1 MTTPI
6 SLTANQL
13 YEQRGVSDFFRILAA
28 SHPVDLLFYKS
39 GKEVAKAMSV
49 GEGYAEKFA
58 DGFDMFKIQN
68 GANAQD
74 VQVVARLG
82 NEVSYDKTPVGDVN
96 VLNTA
101 GAFTQGNV
109 AVGVGSTNLA
119 AANPSRR
126 YLEVINT
133 DAAAVMMLNVDGN
146 APGAAGWIPVR
157 PGMSWASPAGYAPTG
172 AIKAKASAAMNA
184 TVVEG

>member
-6 SLTANQL
+6 NLTAGQL
-13 YEQRGVSDFFRILAA
+13 YEQRGVSTFFRILAA
-28 SHPVDLLFYKS
+28 TYPMDVVFYKD
-39 GKEVAKAMSV
+39 GKEVAKSLSV
-49 GEGYAEKFA
+49 SEGYAEKFA

-68 GANAQD
+68 GANAQT

-109 AVGVGSTNLA
+109 AVGVGVTNLA

-133 DAAAVMMLNVDGN
+133 DAAALLMLNVDGN
-146 APGAAGWIPVR
+146 APGASGWIPVR
-157 PGMSWASPAGYAPTG
+157 PGMSWASPAGFAPTG